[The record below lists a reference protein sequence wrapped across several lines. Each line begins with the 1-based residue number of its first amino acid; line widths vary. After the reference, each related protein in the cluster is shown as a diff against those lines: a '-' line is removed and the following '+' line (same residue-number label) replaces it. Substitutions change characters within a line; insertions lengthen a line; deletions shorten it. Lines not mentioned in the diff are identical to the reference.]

1 MVLNFFWVRKR
12 FTVFTV
18 WESHGGVQN
27 RKLFETSI
35 TIPAENSSTTNN
47 NNGKFKNYFISHFG
61 ELSWKFQAQVKTIE
75 KISKLPSVI
84 KFFCSY
90 YTCCC
95 ASWCQL
101 LSGSWFSESLLDFFL
116 ELINSSERIPHY
128 FFCIVPL
135 NIKICF
141 NKSTQILIFFN
152 EKIRNQCESI
162 RIVLNPDQ
170 SSTSARGPRGRR
182 GWNSRE
188 SEFERKPA
196 TNERWVELLT
206 DFE

>member
-1 MVLNFFWVRKR
+1 MAVFKTGNCSKHQLQYQLKIHLQPTTTMVNSKIISSVILVNSVENFRLRSKR
-12 FTVFTV
+12 
-18 WESHGGVQN
+18 S
-27 RKLFETSI
+27 R
-35 TIPAENSSTTNN
+35 
-47 NNGKFKNYFISHFG
+47 
-61 ELSWKFQAQVKTIE
+61 KFQN
-75 KISKLPSVI
+75 SHLLSS
-84 KFFCSY
+84 FFCSY